1 MGPIDKLKSAI
12 LWCYR
17 ICHLLITGVLLVS
30 VMFLSVHS
38 GIITSFPSAIINGNR
53 LALFREIAIMLLL
66 TGFFA
71 LAFIPSFICWVQR
84 PLKHYLK
91 NRRMQN
97 PAPAPIIKTSKLVIT
112 INIIFT
118 LILIF
123 VVSSAF
129 SLFREKV
136 ARSRII
142 EVFSVA
148 NEAKL
153 SVDNY
158 IETHNGQPPKALA
171 ETGFTNKQT
180 NRIRSVIYDAENSSL
195 KLVLG
200 EFDKVK
206 AGASLT
212 FVKRDQG
219 WDCFSSGM
227 PPIHFMQIKCPEQ
240 LETITK

>member
-1 MGPIDKLKSAI
+1 MGPLDKLKSAI

-17 ICHLLITGVLLVS
+17 ICHLLITGALLAS
-30 VMFLSVHS
+30 VIIFPVYS
-38 GIITSFPSAIINGNR
+38 GFITSFPSAIIHGNR
-53 LALFREIAIMLLL
+53 SALFREIAILLLL

-71 LAFIPSFICWVQR
+71 LAFIPSFICWVQK
-84 PLKHYLK
+84 PLKHYLE
-91 NRRMQN
+91 NRRMQSPD
-97 PAPAPIIKTSKLVIT
+97 PAPLITTSWRVKT

-123 VVSSAF
+123 AVSFAVSF
-129 SLFREKV
+129 FREKM

-180 NRIRSVIYDAENSSL
+180 NSIRSVIYDAENSSL

-219 WDCFSSGM
+219 WDCFSSGI

-240 LETITK
+240 IETITK

>member
-1 MGPIDKLKSAI
+1 MGSLDKLKSTL
-12 LWCYR
+12 LWFYR
-17 ICHLLITGVLLVS
+17 ICHLLITGVLLAS
-30 VMFLSVHS
+30 VIIFYVYS

-53 LALFREIAIMLLL
+53 LALIREIAIFLLL
-66 TGFFA
+66 AGFFA
-71 LAFIPSFICWVQR
+71 LAFIPSFICWVQK
-84 PLKHYLK
+84 PLKYYLD
-91 NRRMQN
+91 NRRIQSSGL
-97 PAPAPIIKTSKLVIT
+97 APRITTSKRVKI
-112 INIIFT
+112 INFFFA

-123 VVSSAF
+123 TVSSAI
-129 SLFREKV
+129 SLFREKM

-142 EVFSVA
+142 DVFSVA

-158 IETHNGQPPKALA
+158 IETHNGQPPQALA
-171 ETGFTNKQT
+171 ETGFTNKQ
-180 NRIRSVIYDAENSSL
+180 NNNIRSVIYDAENSSL

-219 WDCFSSGM
+219 WECFSSGV

-240 LETITK
+240 IETITK